1 MISNFAVKSNKDFFL
16 EPEDSIM
23 EGIFK
28 QYERVIIESLISSF
42 GLDFLVKD
50 QYGGDVDTIN
60 NVRNIGKDKQMN
72 YKNQLN
78 QKTYEN
84 REKYS
89 AADYHKGTNY
99 QTIKKEARNNYN
111 QFNKSVE
118 DAYTGTELHFLGRS
132 KGPDSKINAELD
144 HVISSNSI
152 HEDRGRVLSGLN
164 GKDLANSRENLQFT
178 NKSLNASMQDME
190 IPDYIEKHPE
200 LSPEVKA
207 NMMKHYNKSKS
218 IYEAKIAK
226 EYYTS
231 SKFAKDITFAAG
243 NIGARMG
250 LREALGFVFAEM
262 WFAVKEEFEKIDKE
276 FDFGKLLIAI
286 GNGIKRGFE
295 NAKGKYRDLF
305 ERFKEGALAGALSSF
320 TTTLCN
326 IFFTTAK
333 NVAKVIRQSYASVV
347 QAGKVLFI
355 NPDNLPFGER
365 MRAIV
370 KILATGAS
378 VVAGSLVVE
387 ALSKTPIAGIPIIGE
402 IIQSFCGTL
411 VTGILSCTLLYFF
424 DRNDIMYKLVCA
436 LNNIHTIDTEVDY
449 FYRQAEYF
457 EKYAAELM
465 NIDIDK
471 FKEETLMYS
480 NIALNITEGKN
491 EEELNTLLKE
501 ALNLIGVK
509 IPWEGDFGNFMNDKN
524 LVLIFE

>member
-1 MISNFAVKSNKDFFL
+1 MKGNFAVKSNKDFFP
-16 EPEDSIM
+16 EPEDNIM

-60 NVRNIGKDKQMN
+60 NVSKIGKDNQMN

-78 QKTYEN
+78 QKAYEN
-84 REKYS
+84 RGKYNS
-89 AADYHKGTNY
+89 ADYHKGTNY
-99 QTIKKEARNNYN
+99 QMIKKEARNNYH
-111 QFNKSVE
+111 QFNESVE
-118 DAYTGTELHFLGRS
+118 DAYTGVELHFLGRS
-132 KGPDSKINAELD
+132 KGANPKINAELD
-144 HVISSNSI
+144 HVISAKSI
-152 HEDRGRVLSGLN
+152 HEDRRRVLSGLN

-200 LSPEVKA
+200 LLPEVKA

-218 IYEAKIAK
+218 MYEAKLARQ
-226 EYYTS
+226 YYTS
-231 SKFAKDITFAAG
+231 TQFAKDMTFAAG
-243 NIGARMG
+243 NVGVRMG
-250 LREALGFVFAEM
+250 FREAVGFVFAEM
-262 WFAVKEEFEKIDKE
+262 WFAVKGEFGKIDEE
-276 FDFGKLLIAI
+276 FDFSKLLISI
-286 GNGIKRGFE
+286 GNGIKLGFE
-295 NAKGKYRDLF
+295 NAKDKYRDLF
-305 ERFKEGALAGALSSF
+305 EKFKEGAIAGALSSF

-333 NVAKVIRQSYASVV
+333 NVVKVIRQSYASVV

-365 MRAIV
+365 IRAIV

-378 VVAGSLVVE
+378 VVAGSIVVE
-387 ALSKTPIAGIPIIGE
+387 ALSKTPIVGIPIIGE
-402 IIQSFCGTL
+402 IIQTFCGTF

-424 DRNDIMYKLVCA
+424 DRNEIMHKLVCA
-436 LNNIHTIDTEVDY
+436 FNNIHTIDTEVDY

-480 NIALNITEGKN
+480 NMALSFTESKT

-501 ALNLIGVK
+501 ALNLIGVR
-509 IPWEGDFGNFMNDKN
+509 IPWEGDFDDFMNDKN
-524 LVLIFE
+524 LVLVFE